1 VKEIEIKNT
10 KIESREQRIEQLKK
24 DCQVMEIVLDDLR
37 NFYNPERL
45 EIAKLLKERILNN
58 KLDRMLILKEIEI
71 IRQQP

>member
-71 IRQQP
+71 ISQQP